1 MPCGVVLRDLLKYQE
16 VAIIIMYD
24 EGQDTAFSFGGIDY
38 DAKSSGRGVFWSF
51 FPWIDRG
58 AFEVSADAFT
68 TFRVS
73 FPARRHSAKPDWPS
87 HRK

>member
-24 EGQDTAFSFGGIDY
+24 EGDGATFNFQTLDY
-38 DAKSSGRGVFWSF
+38 SKPCSGQGVFWSF

-58 AFEVSADAFT
+58 AFEISADAFT
-68 TFRVS
+68 TFRVGHLHLVDKC
-73 FPARRHSAKPDWPS
+73 R
-87 HRK
+87 